1 MGVHSSACK
10 QAAAHPGS
18 TSECRLLHQ
27 QHYTHASWFS
37 CEHTT
42 KNDTEEK
49 TLLNKVVIFVF
60 FAHKKY
66 SRSFITLRL
75 YHWCHMDYFNDV
87 LTTFLGLQRVS
98 FLAVYGGSESSRFLQ
113 KYLNLCSEDEW
124 KSYRFGTTWGWVI
137 NDWIFICEWTIPLK
151 LHILS
156 KCMYIPTSKAFCNFF
171 MHLKI
176 KLYQAV

>member
-1 MGVHSSACK
+1 MRKANKNNDFIQKFLLLRVILCRAFARVPRRMGVHSSACK

-27 QHYTHASWFS
+27 QHYTHASWYS

-49 TLLNKVVIFVF
+49 KLLNKVVIFVF

-98 FLAVYGGSESSRFLQ
+98 FLAVYGGSESSRI
-113 KYLNLCSEDEW
+113 S
-124 KSYRFGTTWGWVI
+124 
-137 NDWIFICEWTIPLK
+137 
-151 LHILS
+151 S
-156 KCMYIPTSKAFCNFF
+156 KIS
-171 MHLKI
+171 
-176 KLYQAV
+176 